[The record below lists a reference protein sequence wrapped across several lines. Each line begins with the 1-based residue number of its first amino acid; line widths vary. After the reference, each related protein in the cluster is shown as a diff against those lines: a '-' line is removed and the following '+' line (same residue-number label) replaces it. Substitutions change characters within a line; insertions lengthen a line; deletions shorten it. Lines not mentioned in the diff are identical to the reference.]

1 MIQFLKSIALLSLLQ
16 TVFSKRSADYFGNS
30 NVNSFRLFQ
39 NQQSNNEQPNTYFI
53 RKHGLAFVQSHA
65 VKYLNSKSE
74 KVYNTLATASTRTY
88 TRRNL
93 FSLHLNDIVKKEGDS
108 SKKDDENQEVTATA
122 TTTSSNENVEEN
134 STTTTESS
142 SKRTKNG
149 LNINASADIF
159 GLPSWA
165 KGLVSTK
172 ELSRE
177 KVSNGKA
184 STNNIFDYDVTTNT
198 NIDDNNVKNGVDSD
212 STSEQNNVGSDNKG
226 KKDFALAS
234 LINVEALLMASG
246 QIPSNG
252 DEDGGTAFIADMLSQ
267 TGIGGTGTDTEQ
279 RGRQEENKMDR
290 ESDIGNA
297 MDMAPGPR
305 SDLSLSTEFVLNQA
319 TQKLESFLND
329 ATASFSQERVQTLI
343 LSATRSLSV
352 NQNADVLKSTIDNMV
367 AAAEN
372 IARDQGVD
380 VSEAA
385 AQARAT
391 TKYTTEFLRV
401 ANGVLLS
408 GYVSGG
414 DGIINMD
421 ENENLAR
428 QMSISLDRTGD
439 EAMSKPL
446 FHRFDSV
453 QRISSDDF
461 HRVAKQGAVMA
472 NMAGA
477 IYQDTVPIIHK
488 LGHSLVANDTS
499 ADVAWMVTDS
509 IGYEKDFKTMPIKDT
524 TSAPTMIRTIT
535 FRGFDATDEK
545 MDRDKLL
552 NHICDAGKVPLSDD
566 FPDIQVHRG
575 LLAIAKVVYKDIKP
589 YIDLAGPTH
598 KIVFNGHSIGGAVA
612 NLVLMLLT
620 IERGNVFVQDKVKR
634 VYTYGSPPIAKIES
648 NTLEE
653 PSMRDEN
660 MYKCSILE
668 TLGLP
673 ADIVFGFVEPWVSA
687 SFSLSYLPKLH
698 Q

>member
-16 TVFSKRSADYFGNS
+16 IVFSKRSADYFGNS
-30 NVNSFRLFQ
+30 NVNLFRLFQ

-74 KVYNTLATASTRTY
+74 KVYNTLATATTRTY

-93 FSLHLNDIVKKEGDS
+93 FSLHLNDIVKKEGDP
-108 SKKDDENQEVTATA
+108 SKKDDESQEVTATA

-134 STTTTESS
+134 STTTTETS

-177 KVSNGKA
+177 KVKVSNGKA
-184 STNNIFDYDVTTNT
+184 STKNIFDSDVTTNT

-212 STSEQNNVGSDNKG
+212 STSEQKNVGSDNKG

-252 DEDGGTAFIADMLSQ
+252 DKDGGTAFIADMLSQ

-290 ESDIGNA
+290 ERESPAKTNESDIGNA

-509 IGYEKDFKTMPIKDT
+509 IGYEKDFETMPIKDT

-535 FRGFDATDEK
+535 FRGFDATDEN

-589 YIDLAGPTH
+589 YIDLTGPTH
-598 KIVFNGHSIGGAVA
+598 KIVLTGHSIGGAVA

-620 IERGNVFVQDKVKR
+620 IERGIVFVQDKVKR

-648 NTLEE
+648 NMVEKLL
-653 PSMRDEN
+653 PGSDEN

-673 ADIVFGFVEPWVSA
+673 ADIVFGFVEPWVS
-687 SFSLSYLPKLH
+687 
-698 Q
+698 

>member
-16 TVFSKRSADYFGNS
+16 TVFSKRSADTLKHYFGTS
-30 NVNSFRLFQ
+30 NVFPS
-39 NQQSNNEQPNTYFI
+39 NQQSYNEQANTYFI

-74 KVYNTLATASTRTY
+74 KVYNVLSSPRGTTKTK
-88 TRRNL
+88 RNL
-93 FSLHLNDIVKKEGDS
+93 FSFTLTDIVKKEAKRKEQ
-108 SKKDDENQEVTATA
+108 KK
-122 TTTSSNENVEEN
+122 TSMHDLKKKPTPNVYN
-134 STTTTESS
+134 SGT
-142 SKRTKNG
+142 
-149 LNINASADIF
+149 
-159 GLPSWA
+159 PSWA
-165 KGLVSTK
+165 K
-172 ELSRE
+172 
-177 KVSNGKA
+177 
-184 STNNIFDYDVTTNT
+184 
-198 NIDDNNVKNGVDSD
+198 
-212 STSEQNNVGSDNKG
+212 
-226 KKDFALAS
+226 
-234 LINVEALLMASG
+234 
-246 QIPSNG
+246 
-252 DEDGGTAFIADMLSQ
+252 
-267 TGIGGTGTDTEQ
+267 
-279 RGRQEENKMDR
+279 
-290 ESDIGNA
+290 
-297 MDMAPGPR
+297 
-305 SDLSLSTEFVLNQA
+305 
-319 TQKLESFLND
+319 
-329 ATASFSQERVQTLI
+329 
-343 LSATRSLSV
+343 
-352 NQNADVLKSTIDNMV
+352 
-367 AAAEN
+367 
-372 IARDQGVD
+372 
-380 VSEAA
+380 
-385 AQARAT
+385 
-391 TKYTTEFLRV
+391 
-401 ANGVLLS
+401 
-408 GYVSGG
+408 
-414 DGIINMD
+414 
-421 ENENLAR
+421 
-428 QMSISLDRTGD
+428 RT
-439 EAMSKPL
+439 L
-446 FHRFDSV
+446 FHRFKSV
-453 QRISSDDF
+453 QNIPSEDF
-461 HRVAKQGAVMA
+461 HHVSKKGAVMA
-472 NMAGA
+472 SLAGA
-477 IYQDTVPIIHK
+477 VYTEDLATMHNA
-488 LGHSLVANDTS
+488 GHSMVARANS

-509 IGYEKDFKTMPIKDT
+509 IGYGKDFKTMPIKDT